1 MRIKANMAF
10 QVDDETGNT
19 KDHCSV
25 DIYIDSLKEE
35 NMEVMKDGMASLC
48 DGMKKLLDKV

>member
-19 KDHCSV
+19 KDRCAV
-25 DIYIDSLKEE
+25 DIYIDSLKEADLE
-35 NMEVMKDGMASLC
+35 YMKDGMAGFC